1 MKINGA
7 IFDLDGTLLDSM
19 PTWCRVGSEYL
30 ISRGLM
36 PERGLDD
43 KFKAMT
49 IVQGA
54 EYLRE
59 NYGIT
64 DSVKEIVDGINKLM
78 EGFYSSVVKPKPGVA
93 EMLSEM
99 QKRGIKLCIATATDR
114 YLVEAAL
121 KHCGIDIFFDKIFTC
136 SEVGC
141 GKEKPL
147 IFENALEWL
156 NTPRETT
163 WVFEDAL
170 YSIRT
175 AKRAGFKIAAIYDE
189 YSDCDTAAI
198 KELCDEYITSYP
210 DWNGLKQ

>member
-1 MKINGA
+1 MEINGA

-36 PERGLDD
+36 PESGLDD

-54 EYLRE
+54 EYLRK

-64 DSVKEIVDGINKLM
+64 DSVREIVDGINKTM
-78 EGFYSSVVKPKPGVA
+78 ERFYSGVIKTKPGVA
-93 EMLSEM
+93 EMLHKMRE
-99 QKRGIKLCIATATDR
+99 RNIKLCIATATDR
-114 YLVEAAL
+114 YLVEKAL
-121 KHCGIDIFFDKIFTC
+121 KHCGIDGFFEKIFTC

-147 IFENALEWL
+147 IFEKALEWL
-156 NTPRETT
+156 KTPRETT

-175 AKRAGFKIAAIYDE
+175 AKAAGFKIAAIYDE
-189 YSDCDTAAI
+189 YSKCDTAAI
-198 KELCDEYITSYP
+198 RELCDEYIVSYP
-210 DWNGLKQ
+210 EWSEII